1 MDEASARRVVLL
13 RAIET
18 APPARD
24 AWSVED
30 RDWAS
35 RVAAEYEGAD
45 APADVFVARR
55 ARHAVERLG
64 ERHPTL
70 PRLLR
75 AFAWR
80 GWVAPLLALVAFL
93 VGMAI
98 DRIGPGRR
106 VDLLTIPLIGLVAWN
121 LAVYAWLVLG
131 SLVGMAGRLGGG
143 QRVRRPGM
151 GAGLRGLV
159 AWLAHAAPRAVPR
172 ALRRGPL
179 ADPTAAFVA
188 DWSRLAAPLWRTRVA
203 SALHLSAA
211 MLAAGTVAGMY
222 LRGLV
227 LDYTAG
233 WESTFWD
240 AETVRRVLEVVLGP
254 ASALTGIALPD
265 AVRLEAM
272 RVGPGESAAPWIHLW
287 ATTLGALVVAPRLL
301 LWALLAAIARWR
313 SARFPL
319 SLDTPYFG
327 ALLRRFGDVPAL
339 VEVLPYSFSPTPAAQ
354 AGLRELL
361 ARALG
366 PGMELRL
373 APAVAYGAVGPN
385 DESGP
390 RPGAR
395 PVAGAGIAAATA
407 GAVRLALFAMTA
419 TPEKESHG
427 EFLESVAA
435 RGGVT
440 AALVDTSAFRQ
451 RFGDQPQRVDARRAA
466 WAELLESHRVPV
478 VFADLEAPPDQ
489 TALASLQAA
498 LSGGTVLVPVAARG
512 QVGEGT
518 GAATAGARPAW
529 GNPGAGR

>member
-13 RAIET
+13 RAIEA
-18 APPARD
+18 APQARE
-24 AWSVED
+24 AWSAED

-45 APADVFVARR
+45 APADAFVARR
-55 ARHAVERLG
+55 ARHALERLG
-64 ERHPTL
+64 ERHPVL

-80 GWVAPLLALVAFL
+80 GWVAPLLALAAFL
-93 VGMAI
+93 VGVAI

-106 VDLLTIPLIGLVAWN
+106 VDLLTVPLIGLVAWN
-121 LAVYAWLVLG
+121 LVVYAWLLIG
-131 SLVGMAGRLGGG
+131 ALVGTVGRLGESG
-143 QRVRRPGM
+143 RERRPGM
-151 GAGLRGLV
+151 GAGLRGMV
-159 AWLAHAAPRAVPR
+159 ARLAHAAPRAVPR

-227 LDYTAG
+227 LDYRAG

-254 ASALTGIALPD
+254 ASTLTGIELPD
-265 AVRLEAM
+265 IARLEAM

-287 ATTLGALVVAPRLL
+287 AATLGALVIAPRLL
-301 LWALLAAIARWR
+301 LWAMTAAISRWR

-319 SLDTPYFG
+319 PLETPYFG
-327 ALLRRFGDVPAL
+327 ALLRRFGEAPAA

-354 AGLRELL
+354 GGLRELL
-361 ARALG
+361 TRALG
-366 PGMELRL
+366 PGMEMRL
-373 APAVAYGAVGPN
+373 AQSVAYGAEGAIAPAGS
-385 DESGP
+385 EPSRASGS
-390 RPGAR
+390 A
-395 PVAGAGIAAATA
+395 A

-419 TPEKESHG
+419 TPERESHG
-427 EFLESVAA
+427 AFLDAVAA
-435 RGGVT
+435 RGGVA

-451 RFGDQPQRVDARRAA
+451 RFGDQPQRVGARRAA
-466 WAELLESHRVPV
+466 WAELLQAHRVPA
-478 VFADLEAPPDQ
+478 VFADLEAPADDAP
-489 TALASLQAA
+489 LAALQAA
-498 LSGGTVLVPVAARG
+498 LSGGTVLVPVGPRGLASEAAN
-512 QVGEGT
+512 
-518 GAATAGARPAW
+518 AASAARPAW
-529 GNPGAGR
+529 GGTGSGR